1 MPSPSLMNDGVAI
14 APTAV
19 AEEESTQDP
28 SRSDGFEVLIACLAA
43 GGILGGIVFL
53 GFYLK
58 SKSRDKNVVPTLD
71 LEMANRHK
79 GEDETKEYEVVD
91 ERVF

>member
-1 MPSPSLMNDGVAI
+1 MNDGVAI

-19 AEEESTQDP
+19 AEEESTPDP

-43 GGILGGIVFL
+43 GGIFGGIVFFR
-53 GFYLK
+53 FYLK

-79 GEDETKEYEVVD
+79 GEDETKEEYEVVD